1 MPRAAGLP
9 WLGHCMFQLLYVS
22 LQCSLQQELG
32 CVISLSVYTTY
43 NRIHAWAT
51 SSRVAARCAPLPHP
65 PRQQYGHS
73 KSQALCTP
81 QTPPSP
87 PHTLSLSSP
96 HRGHHTPNRHQLQ
109 QPNPGPT
116 RGRTWAEQEQ
126 TQAAGSSNRQPHL
139 PVKQPHRLRS
149 GQKDFRMLHSCGSS
163 CELISQGEWAFKAIV
178 ALSACAG
185 PREMLGSFLILH
197 VAPSWSL

>member
-1 MPRAAGLP
+1 MVDGHASGCRFALVGALHVSVAVRVSAVFSTAGAGLCNFSECIHYVQQDSC
-9 WLGHCMFQLLYVS
+9 LGNF
-22 LQCSLQQELG
+22 
-32 CVISLSVYTTY
+32 TTS
-43 NRIHAWAT
+43 R
-51 SSRVAARCAPLPHP
+51 SS
-65 PRQQYGHS
+65 
-73 KSQALCTP
+73 LCTP
-81 QTPPSP
+81 SPS
-87 PHTLSLSSP
+87 SSP
-96 HRGHHTPNRHQLQ
+96 TVWPQ
-109 QPNPGPT
+109 QVPST
-116 RGRTWAEQEQ
+116 MYEQEQ

-163 CELISQGEWAFKAIV
+163 CELISQGEWACKAIV